1 MNEWIGD
8 LGEKDTLEKVFKLTH
23 PRIANKDVQSTE
35 GVDRS
40 RDKGSPGVRLR
51 DIARYGEESVRS
63 V

>member
-1 MNEWIGD
+1 M
-8 LGEKDTLEKVFKLTH
+8 KDTLEKVFKLTH
-23 PRIANKDVQSTE
+23 PRIANEDVQSTE

-40 RDKGSPGVRLR
+40 RDKGCPGVRLR